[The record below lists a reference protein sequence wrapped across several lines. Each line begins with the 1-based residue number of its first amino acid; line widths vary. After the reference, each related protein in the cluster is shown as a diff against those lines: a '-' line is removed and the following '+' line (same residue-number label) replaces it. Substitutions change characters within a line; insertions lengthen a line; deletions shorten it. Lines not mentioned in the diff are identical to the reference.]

1 MHPNQNDCDD
11 SDFTDDIARG
21 GSEIT
26 GTEDLFTADNEDE
39 IEVSTGTFGGNKNKQ
54 IADSLNK
61 QITQNEKKPRL
72 LSAVQREQNKNKI
85 PKKVRPVSGVS

>member
-1 MHPNQNDCDD
+1 MGNAAKPVEAAKPASAKREECDD

-39 IEVSTGTFGGNKNKQ
+39 IDVSTGTFGGNKNKN
-54 IADSLNK
+54 ITDALNK
-61 QITQNEKKPRL
+61 QINQNSKKPRNIQ
-72 LSAVQREQNKNKI
+72 SAV
-85 PKKVRPVSGVS
+85 

>member
-1 MHPNQNDCDD
+1 MGNAPKPMEQPKPVSLKRDDCDD
-11 SDFTDDIARG
+11 SDITDDIARG

-39 IEVSTGTFGGNKNKQ
+39 IDISTGTFGGNKNKH

-61 QITQNEKKPRL
+61 
-72 LSAVQREQNKNKI
+72 
-85 PKKVRPVSGVS
+85 